1 MVVFNNRYLE
11 EWKSSG
17 YRYILVLPRD
27 KYGVLRP
34 LTSDKNLKK
43 GYTIE
48 MSEVKLL
55 QIAEDYFL
63 TMEKDV
69 QFKGIRLSR

>member
-1 MVVFNNRYLE
+1 MVVFRDSFIEN
-11 EWKSSG
+11 WKLNG
-17 YRYILVLPRD
+17 YRFILVLPLN

-34 LTSDKNLKK
+34 LTTDKDVTH

-48 MSEVKLL
+48 ISEVKLL
-55 QIAEDYFL
+55 QIVDDYFL

-69 QFKGIRLSR
+69 IGHVAASH

>member
-1 MVVFNNRYLE
+1 MVVFHDSFIEN
-11 EWKSSG
+11 WKLSG
-17 YRYILVLPRD
+17 FRYILVLPLE
-27 KYGVLRP
+27 KFGVLRP
-34 LTSDKNLKK
+34 LTSDKNVTH

-55 QIAEDYFL
+55 QIADDYFL

-69 QFKGIRLSR
+69 YGRVRVSR

>member
-1 MVVFNNRYLE
+1 MVVFHDSFIEN
-11 EWKSSG
+11 WKLNG
-17 YRYILVLPRD
+17 YRFILVLPLN

-34 LTSDKNLKK
+34 LTTDKNVTH

-55 QIAEDYFL
+55 QIVDDYFL

-69 QFKGIRLSR
+69 IGHIAASH

>member
-1 MVVFNNRYLE
+1 MVVFHDSFIEN
-11 EWKSSG
+11 WKLNG
-17 YRYILVLPRD
+17 YRYILVLPLN
-27 KYGVLRP
+27 KFGVLRP
-34 LTSDKNLKK
+34 LTTDKNVTH

-55 QIAEDYFL
+55 QIVDDYFL

-69 QFKGIRLSR
+69 MGHVAASR

>member
-1 MVVFNNRYLE
+1 MVVFHDSFIEN
-11 EWKSSG
+11 WKLNG
-17 YRYILVLPRD
+17 YRYILVLPLN
-27 KYGVLRP
+27 KFGVLRP
-34 LTSDKNLKK
+34 LTTDKNVTH

-55 QIAEDYFL
+55 QIVDDYFL

-69 QFKGIRLSR
+69 MGQVAASR

>member
-1 MVVFNNRYLE
+1 MVAFHDSFIEN
-11 EWKSSG
+11 WKVNG
-17 YRYILVLPRD
+17 YRYILVLPFD
-27 KYGVLRP
+27 KFGVLRP
-34 LTSDKNLKK
+34 LTTDKNVTH

-55 QIAEDYFL
+55 QIAQDYFL

-69 QFKGIRLSR
+69 MGKFAASR